1 MSPEVT
7 EGHDTREP
15 WWKTTVTYQIY
26 PRSFC
31 DTTGDGVGD
40 LDGVIAHLDHLEW
53 LGVGALWLSPV
64 FRSPMVDHGYDVA
77 DYCDIDPLFGDLDT
91 MDRLIAEAHARG
103 IRVILDWV
111 PNHSSDQHPWFL
123 ESRSSRDNPKRDWYI
138 WRDGDPDVPPNNWQA
153 EFPAGPAWG
162 WDEPTGAWYLH
173 MFTPGQPDLNWAN
186 PEVRAA
192 MHDTLRFWLDRGVD
206 GFRMDVVH
214 AIGKPDG
221 LPDRRRGPGRVLL
234 EFDGVEFDTAVVHEY
249 LRGIRAVL
257 DEYEGDRMSVGEVY
271 ILDPHKVARFHGDD
285 DELHLSFNF
294 LPLWSPWDP
303 EGWRG
308 QVLAATEAFDPVG
321 AWTTWV
327 LSNHDVPRHRS
338 RYGGDERIARA
349 AAVLLLTLRGAPY
362 LYAGEELGLLD
373 AEVPEHLQQDPAG
386 RRDGCRA
393 PIPWDAGATH
403 GWVRADNWL
412 PFPPEADRRHVAA
425 QHADAGSTAH
435 LYRALIGARAG
446 SPALAAGTLT
456 LLDGPAPVLA
466 FERVHGDDRRVVV
479 VNMSDDDVDGV
490 AVAGEWIVE
499 VRSDSPEPGP
509 WTGAV
514 PAQTGV
520 VLRPAG

>member
-1 MSPEVT
+1 MN
-7 EGHDTREP
+7 EP
-15 WWKTTVTYQIY
+15 WWKTAVTYQIY

-40 LDGVIAHLDHLEW
+40 LDGVIAHLDHLQW

-64 FRSPMVDHGYDVA
+64 FHSPMVDHGYDVA
-77 DYCDIDPLFGDLDT
+77 DYCDIDPLFGDLET
-91 MDRLIAEAHARG
+91 MDRLIADAHARD

-138 WRDGDPDVPPNNWQA
+138 WRDGDPDAPPNNWQA
-153 EFPAGPAWG
+153 EFPAGPAWR
-162 WDEPTGAWYLH
+162 WDELTGAWYLH
-173 MFTPGQPDLNWAN
+173 MFTPEQPDLNWAN

-221 LPDRRRGPGRVLL
+221 LPDRRRGPGSVLL
-234 EFDGVEFDTAVVHEY
+234 EFDGVEFDTAIVHEH

-257 DEYEGDRMSVGEVY
+257 DDYDGDRMSIGEVY
-271 ILDPHKVARFHGDD
+271 ILDPHKVAGFYGNG

-294 LPLWSPWDP
+294 LPLWSDWDP
-303 EGWRG
+303 EAWRR
-308 QVLAATEAFDPVG
+308 QVVDAADAFDPVG

-327 LSNHDVPRHRS
+327 LSNHDVPRHRT

-362 LYAGEELGLLD
+362 LFAGEELGLLD
-373 AEVPEHLQQDPAG
+373 AEVPAAQQQDPAG
-386 RRDGCRA
+386 RRDGCRS
-393 PIPWDAGATH
+393 PIPWDATPTH
-403 GWVRADNWL
+403 GWTREDNWL
-412 PFPPEADRRHVAA
+412 PFPPEAETRNVAA
-425 QHADAGSTAH
+425 QQADADSIAN
-435 LYRALIGARAG
+435 LYRRVIAARTA
-446 SPALAAGTLT
+446 SPALQAGSLD
-456 LLDGPAPVLA
+456 LLEGPPTVLA
-466 FERVHGDDRRVVV
+466 FARAHENDRRVVV
-479 VNMSDDDVDGV
+479 VNMGDHDVDDLSIQGDWV
-490 AVAGEWIVE
+490 VD
-499 VRSDSPEPGP
+499 VRSDSLDRDTWAGS
-509 WTGAV
+509 V
-514 PAQTGV
+514 PAQTGM